1 MILLTLLSTLWMIF
15 TWPGAITVVS
25 LWIYVSLVLA
35 NMAGGCITDVCLSQ
49 IILSDKKFINFKVSG
64 ACCTTCIIFIN
75 FHLKMNVN
83 TVMPEQSMLVLYP
96 AFQGRQQCHQ
106 FVFVL
111 SYSCLSTLCWNPPCL
126 RNCNN
131 ITLSTSLALGFPV
144 QGTTLALGIQNS
156 HLWFS

>member
-1 MILLTLLSTLWMIF
+1 MNDIHLIRCHYSGFFINICIA
-15 TWPGAITVVS
+15 GASKHGGWVY
-25 LWIYVSLVLA
+25 YVYIQMCV
-35 NMAGGCITDVCLSQ
+35 
-49 IILSDKKFINFKVSG
+49 LSDKKFSNFEVSG

-126 RNCNN
+126 QNCNN